1 MAYKKEQEKEVI
13 EQVDVQAVCNRHN
26 VGRFELLGI
35 ATAVA
40 RYENIRP
47 HDALKKLLE
56 IEDLEV
62 YFKVLKEKKIK
73 AEFNNKF

>member
-1 MAYKKEQEKEVI
+1 MPYNKEQEES
-13 EQVDVQAVCNRHN
+13 EQVDVQAVCERHN
-26 VGRFELLGI
+26 IGRFELLGI

-40 RYENIRP
+40 RTENIKP

-62 YFKVLKEKKIK
+62 YFKELKEKKIK